1 MYSLIL
7 KRVSFNEANRS
18 IQLDS
23 NKKCGI
29 QANSCG
35 QNIEQTENQSEQ
47 QTKESS
53 QCQNGDETTVAS
65 EQTSEQSY
73 DTPFVPKFT
82 DLQRK
87 QLDEQLRNV
96 IILKIRYNWGYSQIL
111 SGHTLNIIR

>member
-1 MYSLIL
+1 M
-7 KRVSFNEANRS
+7 
-18 IQLDS
+18 
-23 NKKCGI
+23 CGI